1 MRILVVSTLY
11 PLPENVARGTFVAD
25 HVQILESLGN
35 EVKIINPLPRMSSY
49 LESAKPTLKG
59 VSKAPK
65 EFEFGGNSVY
75 SPKYWALSGGSM
87 AWMTKYS
94 ISRKVSSVVKWLG
107 DFKT

>member
-25 HVQILESLGN
+25 HVQISTSYD
-35 EVKIINPLPRMSSY
+35 VKIINPLPRMSSY
-49 LESAKPTLKG
+49 LESAKSTLKG

-75 SPKYWALSGGSM
+75 CPNIVLLGGQ
-87 AWMTKYS
+87 
-94 ISRKVSSVVKWLG
+94 WLG
-107 DFKT
+107 